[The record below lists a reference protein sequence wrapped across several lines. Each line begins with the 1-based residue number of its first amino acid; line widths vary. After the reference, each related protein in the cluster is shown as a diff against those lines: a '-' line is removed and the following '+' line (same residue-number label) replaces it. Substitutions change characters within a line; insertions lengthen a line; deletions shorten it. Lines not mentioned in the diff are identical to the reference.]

1 MKLPLSTTCLIIG
14 LFGLIIGV
22 LYNLRNMK
30 KKAALANLIF
40 GYKSAFLE
48 DWFIPAINFIIILTL
63 WLVLPYRSGKIA
75 ELSDLYVIGFFW
87 VAGIMGSILLS
98 NGLSSVKK
106 RFDAAID
113 FKTTEHDKANG
124 TIDTPTPAVKPTKS

>member
-14 LFGLIIGV
+14 LIGLIIGV
-22 LYNLRNMK
+22 LINLRNLK
-30 KKAALANLIF
+30 KKAVLANLIF
-40 GYKSAFLE
+40 DYKSAFLE
-48 DWFIPAINFIIILTL
+48 DWFIPAINFLLILSL

-75 ELSDLYVIGFFW
+75 ELSDLYVIGFFA
-87 VAGIMGSILLS
+87 VTGIMGSVLLS
-98 NGLSSVKK
+98 KGLSNVNK

-124 TIDTPTPAVKPTKS
+124 TIDTPTPAVKPTKP